1 LQRLSLDY
9 ESALSAE
16 DRAILE
22 IRGHRVM
29 LDATLADL
37 YGVETGA
44 LVRAVRRN
52 AERFPGDFM
61 FQVSEDELNNL
72 RCQTGISSSW
82 GGRRYRPYAFTEHGV
97 AMLSSVL
104 RSALAAQVNIEIMRA
119 FVRNRQLLQANVELA
134 SKLDSLEKRYDSRAD
149 GTAEETDAANWFSV
163 GLNWTIDLRPRFA
176 EARQGQNATTN
187 PKTNVSLTPALPPS

>member
-1 LQRLSLDY
+1 MQRLSLDY